1 MALQNR
7 VPRNPAIHPYIKRPV
22 LDDHVATTW
31 VMPDLCSR
39 YKFPTGVTGG
49 GVIAIIELGGGW
61 TAADMA
67 AYFASIEQPVPSITD
82 ISVDGTTNSPGAD
95 ADFEVA
101 LDIQVSA
108 AAYYEAT
115 GKPASIRVYWA
126 QDIATAVRA
135 AAADRCDVCSISWGA
150 DEASWNAGT
159 GPGSC
164 ADMQAAATDAIVAG
178 MVVFAASGD
187 NDSSDGG
194 PNAANVDCP
203 ASCPDI
209 VGCGGTTLTD
219 TTETV
224 WNNNPGNAD
233 GEGTGG
239 GYSTVFPAQAWQIGV
254 PPAPSGLGR
263 MVPDVASDADP
274 NTGIEIFCQGA
285 AQIVGGTSAAAPLW
299 AGLVAACGKKKG
311 FITPSLYLN
320 AQAFTAIVSGD
331 NGYYQ
336 AGGRAPNPCCG
347 MGSPIGTMIA
357 AVLGSPVA
365 PPVTT
370 TPAPGTTSPPTTRPP
385 VTTQPPRPTTTPAPP
400 KPTTTPAPT
409 TTLAP
414 GQGHHHHHHHH
425 GHGGRRDDEGMRDGR
440 NEDRGRKR

>member
-1 MALQNR
+1 MASQTR
-7 VPRNPAIHPYIKRPV
+7 VPRNPAIHAYIKRPV
-22 LDDHVATTW
+22 MSPHVADAAW
-31 VMPDLCSR
+31 PMPSLCDQ
-39 YKFPTGVTGG
+39 YKFPAGSLPGG

-61 TAADMA
+61 TPADMA

-82 ISVDGTTNSPGAD
+82 VSVDGTTNSPGND
-95 ADFEVA
+95 ADLEVA

-108 AAYYEAT
+108 AAYYDAT
-115 GKPASIRVYWA
+115 GKAATVRVYWA

-135 AAADRCDVCSISWGA
+135 ATKDGCDVCSISWGA
-150 DEASWNAGT
+150 DEASWN
-159 GPGSC
+159 PGSGAGSC
-164 ADMQAAATDAIVAG
+164 LDMEAAATAATAAG

-203 ASCPDI
+203 ASCPHI
-209 VGCGGTTLTD
+209 VGCGGTTLTP

-239 GYSTVFPAQAWQIGV
+239 GYSTVFPSQAWQLGEPA
-254 PPAPSGLGR
+254 PPAGLGR

-274 NTGIEIFCQGA
+274 NTGIEIYCQGS

-311 FITPSLYLN
+311 FITPSFYLN
-320 AQAFTAIVSGD
+320 AQAFTPIISGD

-336 AGGRAPNPCCG
+336 AGGHAPNPCCG
-347 MGSPIGTMIA
+347 MGSPIGNVIA
-357 AVLGSPVA
+357 TLLSSVVP

-370 TPAPGTTSPPTTRPP
+370 TLPPGTTPPPPRPTP
-385 VTTQPPRPTTTPAPP
+385 PPPRPTTTPP
-400 KPTTTPAPT
+400 PTTTHPPRPT
-409 TTLAP
+409 TTSPP
-414 GQGHHHHHHHH
+414 GHGDHHHHH
-425 GHGGRRDDEGMRDGR
+425 GGEGDRDFGGEGGEKSWPERERRR
-440 NEDRGRKR
+440 